1 LPTLPPLIQALVY
14 TGIGV
19 LTIVVLGLCEFGIAP
34 TLEKP
39 QPPVVVTLKPP
50 SHRPVP
56 SRRVV
61 KTAGD
66 TAKTPE
72 TDTGGM
78 PMDAEDEE
86 NETEVDIEAIKAL
99 QAAITEARIDE
110 FDHLWRADE
119 AWWSY
124 RSDIRSC
131 HRTIY
136 IGNAGISYNQAR
148 ARCLA
153 NPYYQR

>member
-1 LPTLPPLIQALVY
+1 MPTLPPLIQALVY

-39 QPPVVVTLKPP
+39 KPPVVVTLKPP

-66 TAKTPE
+66 TASAPT
-72 TDTGGM
+72 TDTGGV
-78 PMDAEDEE
+78 PMDADEE
-86 NETEVDIEAIKAL
+86 EA
-99 QAAITEARIDE
+99 QTEAKIVAIRATITKARTDE
-110 FDHLWRADE
+110 FDRLWRADE

-131 HRTIY
+131 HRAIY